1 MFYIMKVGICS
12 EWIGLIFVA
21 EHLDIALVHLVKI
34 LAHHIVN
41 LLLSANIDSGTIDL
55 LMKQLVSLIDGLGVT
70 LDLGFLFLR

>member
-1 MFYIMKVGICS
+1 M
-12 EWIGLIFVA
+12 IGLIFVA